1 MKTNELNRHSLNQ
14 HLNHHLNQHR
24 LPDGVALADQQQQLL
39 LAMLCCGCIGL
50 GWYLVPHPLV
60 AIATGFLPLLAIFT
74 LRTPFVLVLGFVIF
88 SFFRIHEVFP
98 QLYPLRIPQLLALGT
113 LASLGWNLFNG
124 QIRAF
129 WSRELTAFAL
139 FFALVAMGIPF
150 ATNRPEAFANW
161 SGTYVKIGVMV
172 IAIAWLA
179 RGPRE
184 FRLTANAM
192 VTVGILVGLVA
203 LSNKFQGIGLVEGT
217 RVTIGRDIGSMLGD
231 PNDLALVLLFPA
243 SFSLAML
250 LTPGTA
256 ITKKLYGAVGFVIVI
271 AAIIATQ
278 SRGGLLGIASVIGI
292 FAYRRVHSKSLLLVI
307 GTLALL
313 LLFVVAGVDDRAS
326 GGAHEEGID
335 ESAMGRLHA
344 WGAALR
350 MALDHPLTGV
360 GIDNF
365 LSNYYSYS
373 DFWDGQNHAVHS
385 TWFGVLAETGILG
398 FSCFMLMVV
407 LVVRMAAS
415 AQQRLSQASDNPEIR
430 HAYLLAQATFAGLV
444 SFMVSGTFLT
454 MGFTW
459 PLYILIGL
467 AVAVDR
473 FSRRKSRFQRPDV

>member
-1 MKTNELNRHSLNQ
+1 MQHSSTSQ
-14 HLNHHLNQHR
+14 W
-24 LPDGVALADQQQQLL
+24 ALLTSQRRQLL
-39 LAMLCCGCIGL
+39 LASLCCGTVGL
-50 GWYLVPHPLV
+50 GWYLLPHPLV
-60 AIATGFLPLLAIFT
+60 AVAAGLLPALAIFT

-98 QLYPLRIPQLLALGT
+98 QLYPLRIPQLLAMGT
-113 LASLGWNLFNG
+113 LASLAWNLFNG

-129 WSRELTAFAL
+129 WSRELSAFAL
-139 FFALVAMGIPF
+139 FFSLVALGVLF
-150 ATNRPEAFANW
+150 ATNRPEALANW
-161 SGTYVKIGVMV
+161 SGTYVKIGIMA

-184 FRLTANAM
+184 FRLTANVIVLVGM
-192 VTVGILVGLVA
+192 VVGLVA
-203 LSNKFQGIGLVEGT
+203 LSNKIQGIGLVEGS

-231 PNDLALVLLFPA
+231 PNDLALVMLFPA
-243 SFSLAML
+243 SFSLAMV
-250 LTPGTA
+250 LTPGTGTA
-256 ITKKLYGAVGFVIVI
+256 KKIYGALGFMVVL

-278 SRGGLLGIASVIGI
+278 SRGGLLGIASVIGV
-292 FAYRRVHSKSLLLVI
+292 FAYRRIRSKSLLMLI
-307 GTLALL
+307 GSAALALL
-313 LLFVVAGVDDRAS
+313 FIVAGVSDRAS
-326 GGAHEEGID
+326 GGAHEEGVD

-344 WGAALR
+344 WGAAWR

-365 LSNYYSYS
+365 LPNYFFYS

-385 TWFGVLAETGILG
+385 TWFGVLAETGVLG
-398 FSCFMLMVV
+398 FACFMLMVV
-407 LVVRMAAS
+407 LVVRMAAA
-415 AQQRLSQASDNPEIR
+415 AQKRLAQTYGGPESR
-430 HAYLLAQATFAGLV
+430 HAYLLAQATFAGLI

-473 FSRRKSRFQRPDV
+473 YSRGLSAVARSDESPR